1 MIKRTSLALA
11 LFIMPAL
18 ALAQVPVADQAN
30 AAPVAQTQPVTTSAT
45 PAAQDKGIFVTDPTT
60 GERRKLA
67 LDDARNPDML
77 ASVLP
82 KIEGVE
88 TLIRAYVAQGYAPF
102 HAYILTNGD
111 LMDILKKSSPN
122 LTVNPTLVQKI
133 QSVRDL
139 YQTKE

>member
-1 MIKRTSLALA
+1 MIKHTSLALA
-11 LFIMPAL
+11 LSIMPAL
-18 ALAQVPVADQAN
+18 ALAQVPVTDQAEPTPATSTLT
-30 AAPVAQTQPVTTSAT
+30 AAPAV
-45 PAAQDKGIFVTDPTT
+45 QDKGIFVTDPTT
-60 GERRKLA
+60 GERRQLA
-67 LDDARNPDML
+67 LNDARNPEML

-88 TLIRAYVAQGYAPF
+88 PLFRAYVAQGYAPF

-122 LTVNPTLVQKI
+122 LTVNPTLAQKI